1 MRRAVPPRWRD
12 RRGDW
17 AGAPSAERRKGHGL
31 IWIKGRARGRD
42 RTLGRPRR
50 WRGLCATGSLL
61 RDSSIQT
68 MVIGTQQDH
77 AVAALQSSK
86 TLTSSRNEIQ
96 GR

>member
-17 AGAPSAERRKGHGL
+17 AGAPSAERRNGHGL

-61 RDSSIQT
+61 RDYE
-68 MVIGTQQDH
+68 DP
-77 AVAALQSSK
+77 
-86 TLTSSRNEIQ
+86 ND
-96 GR
+96 GRRCPAIFKDVDFLS